1 MINIEKRRAEN
12 EKQIFLP
19 LDFSSFLSR
28 SLMHELWREKEFKKK
43 QYWLALQKK
52 IRFDQNFE
60 KGKNFSDYLPL
71 KTHWMI
77 VNTITI
83 ELK

>member
-28 SLMHELWREKEFKKK
+28 SLMHELWREKEFLKK
-43 QYWLALQKK
+43 QYCLALQKK
-52 IRFDQNFE
+52 KNFVSIKILR
-60 KGKNFSDYLPL
+60 KGKTFLITY
-71 KTHWMI
+71 HWRL
-77 VNTITI
+77 I
-83 ELK
+83 EW